1 MALFKISKGTKAE
14 LNAKA
19 KVEGYCWYTTDDS
32 MFYID
37 INGTTRQPL
46 NARYLDPEFSYGTNQ
61 KPVYINKGVPTQ
73 CSDTLDV
80 SITGRAVIAT
90 NADVASKL
98 SNTTAIGGTSKPVY
112 FSANG
117 VPVVLS
123 DTKGSAAIPIYM
135 NAGTITAC
143 TPTSVFSELSWTA
156 GTTAGPILNLTIA
169 TQKRTATIPS
179 ASATASGVITTG
191 EQTFA
196 GKKTFNGGIVGNIDG
211 RATIASSADALA
223 TARTINGT
231 SFNGTANITTAKWGT
246 ARTISISSTAG
257 TTGTSIDGS
266 ANASLIVPSTMT
278 GFASITS
285 TNFIGNLTGNVSGHA
300 TSSTTADQLGTNAG
314 AINNPV
320 YFTGGKPAA
329 TIWTVGNQNYGE
341 HDCNNIASNFS
352 GYYTSNGPATSLGAS
367 TNDGAIW
374 SQAYSTSWVAQI
386 GQDYRDGALFVRG
399 KNSGTWTSW
408 LAIPHSTAATV
419 GSATKPI
426 YMNAGAITAC
436 GDSLAV
442 NITGSAASA
451 TSANRLSNTA
461 AIGSATLPVY
471 FNASGVPVACNTTL
485 GVSITGN
492 AATAT
497 SATTATKLSNTSA
510 IGSAT
515 KPVYFNASG
524 VPTACGDSL
533 AVNITGTAASAT
545 SATTATKATQDGSGN
560 TITSTY
566 LKKAGDTASGNI
578 GVIKSSGSVSVYSR
592 RSDTGASVS
601 LMVGSGGVNRGL
613 YDAVLDKWILYSD
626 GADARTALKLY
637 GAVWNDYAEFR
648 TSDCQESGRVICEN
662 GDDTLSLATERLQPA
677 GNIISDTFGFA
688 IGETETAKT
697 PIAVSGRVLV
707 YPYEDRYSYN
717 PGDAVCAAPG
727 GTVSKMTRE
736 EIITYPE
743 RIIGTVSAIP
753 EYETWGE
760 GNVPVN
766 GRIWI
771 KVK

>member
-1 MALFKISKGTKAE
+1 MALFKISKGNSENINTTIP
-14 LNAKA
+14 NT
-19 KVEGYCWYTTDDS
+19 VEGYCYFNLYDNN
-32 MFYID
+32 FYID
-37 INGTTRQPL
+37 TKTGQANSDSRRVLFAGGLISPTYIL
-46 NARYLDPEFSYGTNQ
+46 NS
-61 KPVYINKGVPTQ
+61 
-73 CSDTLDV
+73 
-80 SITGRAVIAT
+80 
-90 NADVASKL
+90 
-98 SNTTAIGGTSKPVY
+98 GGTSLIK
-112 FSANG
+112 FTNG
-117 VPVVLS
+117 
-123 DTKGSAAIPIYM
+123 IP
-135 NAGTITAC
+135 
-143 TPTSVFSELSWTA
+143 ELST
-156 GTTAGPILNLTIA
+156 
-169 TQKRTATIPS
+169 
-179 ASATASGVITTG
+179 
-191 EQTFA
+191 
-196 GKKTFNGGIVGNIDG
+196 
-211 RATIASSADALA
+211 
-223 TARTINGT
+223 
-231 SFNGTANITTAKWGT
+231 
-246 ARTISISSTAG
+246 
-257 TTGTSIDGS
+257 
-266 ANASLIVPSTMT
+266 
-278 GFASITS
+278 
-285 TNFIGNLTGNVSGHA
+285 
-300 TSSTTADQLGTNAG
+300 
-314 AINNPV
+314 
-320 YFTGGKPAA
+320 
-329 TIWTVGNQNYGE
+329 
-341 HDCNNIASNFS
+341 
-352 GYYTSNGPATSLGAS
+352 
-367 TNDGAIW
+367 
-374 SQAYSTSWVAQI
+374 
-386 GQDYRDGALFVRG
+386 
-399 KNSGTWTSW
+399 
-408 LAIPHSTAATV
+408 ATV

-497 SATTATKLSNTSA
+497 LATTSSKLSNTAA

-524 VPTACGDSL
+524 VPVACGDSL

-578 GVIKSSGSVSVYSR
+578 GVSKASGSVSLYCN
-592 RSDTGASVS
+592 RSDTSAQIS
-601 LMVGSGGVNRGL
+601 LMVGSSGTSKGIWDNNINSGSGAWLCYTDGTHTYFGTSSAYGNAYLGSTSVYTNSSGVL
-613 YDAVLDKWILYSD
+613 M
-626 GADARTALKLY
+626 GAA
-637 GAVWNDYAEFR
+637 WNDYAEYR
-648 TSDCQESGRVICEN
+648 ISNCQEPGRVICEN

-677 GNIISDTFGFA
+677 GNVISDTFGFA

-727 GTVSKMTRE
+727 GTISKMTRE

-771 KVK
+771 KIK